1 MATESIFVP
10 IKIETPEEIARF
22 AEALEA
28 ADAVATERVDTST
41 LFHTATKEELATMFR
56 SA

>member
-1 MATESIFVP
+1 MATESIFIP

-22 AEALEA
+22 VKALEA
-28 ADAVATERVDTST
+28 ADAVATERADTSG
-41 LFHTATKEELATMFR
+41 LFSMATKDELATMFR